1 MRLTATE
8 KHEIIQQVTRSEL
21 GVKRTLKEYGIAR
34 STFYKCYQSY
44 LENGFKGLKPKQRLT
59 NRQWNSIPDS
69 QKDLV
74 VELALEYPELSSREL
89 AFKITDEQ
97 GIQLSESCV
106 YRILKQR
113 GLIAAPNHILISASN
128 EFKDKTQFVHQ
139 MWPNRVYEIH
149 EIQNI

>member
-34 STFYKCYQSY
+34 STFYKWHQSY
-44 LENGFKGLKPKQRLT
+44 LEQGFDGLKPKQQLT

-97 GIQLSESCV
+97 GI
-106 YRILKQR
+106 
-113 GLIAAPNHILISASN
+113 
-128 EFKDKTQFVHQ
+128 
-139 MWPNRVYEIH
+139 
-149 EIQNI
+149 